1 MKADILRKKFFEG
14 VSRYEWIETLGQGG
28 VGIVYKARDL
38 ELDEVVAIK
47 VLSPDLAKDDEAVLA
62 RFKREINL
70 NRKIKHPNVA
80 RMYDFG
86 ISGSYPYITMEFVPG
101 KDLWTLIRDER
112 RIEPARAVPILRQIA
127 RGCSAIHELGIVHR
141 DLKSQ
146 NVIVDEHG
154 AVAIVDFGL
163 ARWNLGG
170 GFTLDSII
178 LGTPQYMSPEQAS
191 GRPVDARTDIYS
203 IGIIAFE
210 ALTGQLPFSGDSPIA
225 VAMKQ
230 INDPVPDLLSKQ
242 ADVSAGLRAIVMKAL
257 RKDPA
262 KRYATALDLE
272 AELAGVEPL
281 PTPKEGSIR
290 RGPGEDGLMAQLESA
305 LGAVILP
312 TPPAPARPAAPSDV
326 APRPAQTAASERVVP
341 VPAAPAAPKA
351 PAVPTAAAATAPVAS
366 AAPAVVVPADP
377 ARLPMLL
384 LVSATAANRDGVESR
399 AGKRSLPLRRSDER
413 PGGARGS
420 REGTGRPRRHGR
432 LPSRDGRL
440 RRDACH
446 QVAAEPG
453 GPSGPPRRRPAR
465 PESLRLRHPV
475 GRQRAPPQAD
485 RARAP
490 AGTGRNAPAPSGL
503 PASRLGAGRARTGP
517 PATVTRHRG
526 AATKGR
532 GDP

>member
-230 INDPVPDLLSKQ
+230 INDPVPDLLSKH

-281 PTPKEGSIR
+281 PTPKEGSVR

-312 TPPAPARPAAPSDV
+312 TPPAPCATRGPVGRRPRARAAGRVGAGRAGSRRPGGPESACRPHGRRRHGSRRDRSARRGRSGRPRASPD
-326 APRPAQTAASERVVP
+326 APPRVGHGGEP
-341 VPAAPAAPKA
+341 H
-351 PAVPTAAAATAPVAS
+351 
-366 AAPAVVVPADP
+366 
-377 ARLPMLL
+377 
-384 LVSATAANRDGVESR
+384 GVESR
-399 AGKRSLPLRRSDER
+399 ARKRSLPLRRGDER
-413 PGGARGS
+413 PGGARGP
-420 REGTGRPRRHGR
+420 REGAGRPRRHGR
-432 LPSRDGRL
+432 LAPGMDGFDVTRVIKSQPNL
-440 RRDACH
+440 
-446 QVAAEPG
+446 AA
-453 GPSGPPRRRPAR
+453 
-465 PESLRLRHPV
+465 LPV
-475 GRQRAPPQAD
+475 LLAAD
-485 RARAP
+485 RLDRSRYAFGIQSGANELLLKPIEP
-490 AGTGRNAPAPSGL
+490 ALLRERVGTL
-503 PASRLGAGRARTGP
+503 L
-517 PATVTRHRG
+517 RHRG
-526 AATKGR
+526 FQLPGWAPDAPGPDR
-532 GDP
+532 PPQ

>member
-1 MKADILRKKFFEG
+1 MKAEILRKKFFEG

-230 INDPVPDLLSKQ
+230 INDAVPDFLSKFP
-242 ADVSAGLRAIVMKAL
+242 DVSAGLRAVIMKAL

-262 KRYATALDLE
+262 KRYATAADLE

-281 PTPKEGSIR
+281 PTPREGSVR
-290 RGPGEDGLMAQLESA
+290 RRPDADGLMAQLESA

-312 TPPAPARPAAPSDV
+312 PPPAPRPAAQSDI
-326 APRPAQTAASERVVP
+326 APRPAQPTAPARAVPASAA
-341 VPAAPAAPKA
+341 PAAPAAPTA
-351 PAVPTAAAATAPVAS
+351 PAVPAATV
-366 AAPAVVVPADP
+366 APAVAVPVDP
-377 ARLPMLL
+377 ARPPMLL
-384 LVSATAANRDGVESR
+384 IVSAVSANRAAWKAGLGCETCRIVEATTGQEALEALVRGPIDLVVMDVALPGMDGFDVTRVIKSQPNL
-399 AGKRSLPLRRSDER
+399 AALPVLL
-413 PGGARGS
+413 A
-420 REGTGRPRRHGR
+420 
-432 LPSRDGRL
+432 
-440 RRDACH
+440 
-446 QVAAEPG
+446 
-453 GPSGPPRRRPAR
+453 
-465 PESLRLRHPV
+465 
-475 GRQRAPPQAD
+475 AD
-485 RARAP
+485 RLDRSRYAFGIQSGANELLPKPIEP
-490 AGTGRNAPAPSGL
+490 ALLRERVGSL
-503 PASRLGAGRARTGP
+503 L
-517 PATVTRHRG
+517 RHRG
-526 AATKGR
+526 FQLPGWAPDAPGLDR
-532 GDP
+532 PPQ

>member
-1 MKADILRKKFFEG
+1 MKAEILRQKFFDG
-14 VSRYEWIETLGQGG
+14 VPRYEFIETLGQGG
-28 VGIVYKARDL
+28 VGVVYKARDL

-86 ISGSYPYITMEFVPG
+86 LSGPYPYITMEFVPG
-101 KDLWTLIRDER
+101 KDLWTLIRDEK

-146 NVIVDEHG
+146 NVIVDESG

-163 ARWNLGG
+163 ARWNLGN

-191 GRPVDARTDIYS
+191 GKPVDARTDIYS

-210 ALTGQLPFSGDSPIA
+210 ALTGQLPFTGDSPIA

-230 INDPVPDLLSKQ
+230 INDPVPDLLSRQ
-242 ADVSAGLRAIVMKAL
+242 PDVPAALRAVVMKAL

-262 KRYATALDLE
+262 KRYATATDLE

-281 PTPKEGSIR
+281 PTPREGTVR
-290 RGPGEDGLMAQLESA
+290 RPSAEDALMAQLESA

-312 TPPAPARPAAPSDV
+312 TPPAPPQRPIPSDAAPRG
-326 APRPAQTAASERVVP
+326 APPPDPAT
-341 VPAAPAAPKA
+341 AAPAPSA
-351 PAVPTAAAATAPVAS
+351 PAV
-366 AAPAVVVPADP
+366 AAPPVPQRP
-377 ARLPMLL
+377 PTLL
-384 LVSATAANRDGVESR
+384 LVSAAAASRSAWKAGLGGGACRFVEAASGPEALEALVREPTDLVVMDVSLPGMDGFDVTRVIKSQPNLSALPVVLAADRLERSHYAFGIQSGANELLLKPIEPAHLKELVGRLLRHRGFPLPGWAPDPGVES
-399 AGKRSLPLRRSDER
+399 
-413 PGGARGS
+413 
-420 REGTGRPRRHGR
+420 
-432 LPSRDGRL
+432 
-440 RRDACH
+440 
-446 QVAAEPG
+446 
-453 GPSGPPRRRPAR
+453 
-465 PESLRLRHPV
+465 
-475 GRQRAPPQAD
+475 
-485 RARAP
+485 AP
-490 AGTGRNAPAPSGL
+490 A
-503 PASRLGAGRARTGP
+503 
-517 PATVTRHRG
+517 
-526 AATKGR
+526 
-532 GDP
+532 

>member
-28 VGIVYKARDL
+28 VGIVYKARDI

-47 VLSPDLAKDDEAVLA
+47 VLSPDLAKDDEAVLT

-154 AVAIVDFGL
+154 AVGIVDFGL

-210 ALTGQLPFSGDSPIA
+210 ALTGQLPFTGDSPIA

-230 INDPVPDLLSKQ
+230 INDPVPDLLSRQ

-262 KRYATALDLE
+262 KRYATAADLE

-281 PTPKEGSIR
+281 PTPREGSIR
-290 RGPGEDGLMAQLESA
+290 RPAGEDGLMAQLESA
-305 LGAVILP
+305 LGAVVLP
-312 TPPAPARPAAPSDV
+312 KPPAAARPEAPSDV
-326 APRPAQTAASERVVP
+326 APRPVAPPTPVRAVREPAAPVVPPAAPPARAPAPPAAPAAAVVPAVVVAPAVPEVVP
-341 VPAAPAAPKA
+341 VPA
-351 PAVPTAAAATAPVAS
+351 VPDRPPV
-366 AAPAVVVPADP
+366 
-377 ARLPMLL
+377 LL
-384 LVSATAANRDGVESR
+384 LVSAATANRKAWKGALGTDTCRIVEAAAGQEALEALVRGPVDLVVMDVALPDMDGFDVTRVIKSQPNLAALPVLLAADKLDRSR
-399 AGKRSLPLRRSDER
+399 YAFGIQSGANELLLKPIEPQLFRER
-413 PGGARGS
+413 VGA
-420 REGTGRPRRHGR
+420 
-432 LPSRDGRL
+432 LL
-440 RRDACH
+440 
-446 QVAAEPG
+446 
-453 GPSGPPRRRPAR
+453 
-465 PESLRLRHPV
+465 
-475 GRQRAPPQAD
+475 
-485 RARAP
+485 
-490 AGTGRNAPAPSGL
+490 
-503 PASRLGAGRARTGP
+503 
-517 PATVTRHRG
+517 RHRG
-526 AATKGR
+526 FPLPGWEPGPPGADG
-532 GDP
+532 GSL

>member
-1 MKADILRKKFFEG
+1 MKAEILRKKFFEG

-28 VGIVYKARDL
+28 VGIVYKAQDL

-112 RIEPARAVPILRQIA
+112 RIEPARALPILRQIA

-146 NVIVDEHG
+146 NVIVDENG

-163 ARWNLGG
+163 ARWNLGA

-210 ALTGQLPFSGDSPIA
+210 ALTGQLPFTGDSPIA

-230 INDPVPDLLSKQ
+230 INDPVPDLLSKF
-242 ADVSAGLRAIVMKAL
+242 ADISAGLRAVVMKAL

-262 KRYATALDLE
+262 KRYATAADLE

-281 PTPKEGSIR
+281 TTPREGAVR
-290 RGPGEDGLMAQLESA
+290 RSPSEDGLMAQLESA

-312 TPPAPARPAAPSDV
+312 PPPAPARPAAPSDV
-326 APRPAQTAASERVVP
+326 APRPVQPAVTARAMPAPATPAAQRAPVASSAQP
-341 VPAAPAAPKA
+341 APAAPAAPVA
-351 PAVPTAAAATAPVAS
+351 PAASVAV
-366 AAPAVVVPADP
+366 AVPADP
-377 ARLPMLL
+377 TRPPVL
-384 LVSATAANRDGVESR
+384 LVVSAVAANRKAWSAGLGSEACRVVEATSGQDALEALVRGPIDLVVMDVALPGMDGFDVTRVIKSQPNL
-399 AGKRSLPLRRSDER
+399 AALPVLL
-413 PGGARGS
+413 A
-420 REGTGRPRRHGR
+420 
-432 LPSRDGRL
+432 
-440 RRDACH
+440 
-446 QVAAEPG
+446 
-453 GPSGPPRRRPAR
+453 
-465 PESLRLRHPV
+465 
-475 GRQRAPPQAD
+475 AD
-485 RARAP
+485 RLERSHYAFGIQSGANELLLKPIEP
-490 AGTGRNAPAPSGL
+490 ALLRERVGKML
-503 PASRLGAGRARTGP
+503 
-517 PATVTRHRG
+517 RHRG
-526 AATKGR
+526 FQLPGWAPDASAPDGA
-532 GDP
+532 GQ

>member
-1 MKADILRKKFFEG
+1 VKTDGLQRKFFDG
-14 VSRYEWIETLGQGG
+14 VPRYEWIETLGQGG

-86 ISGSYPYITMEFVPG
+86 FSGPYPYITMEFVPG
-101 KDLWTLIRDER
+101 KDLWTTIRDER
-112 RIEPARAVPILRQIA
+112 RIAPDRAVPILRQIA

-146 NVIVDEHG
+146 NVIVDENG

-210 ALTGQLPFSGDSPIA
+210 ALTGQLPFAGDSPIA

-230 INDPVPDLLSKQ
+230 INDPVPDLLSRFD
-242 ADVSAGLRAIVMKAL
+242 DVSAGLRAVVMKAL

-262 KRYATALDLE
+262 KRYATAADLE
-272 AELAGVEPL
+272 AELAGVEPA
-281 PTPKEGSIR
+281 PTPGEGAVKR
-290 RGPGEDGLMAQLESA
+290 PVAEDALMAELESA

-312 TPPAPARPAAPSDV
+312 TPPEPPPGSVPTDPGPRSAADPEPAAAPAATPAVPSPAAPARPPN
-326 APRPAQTAASERVVP
+326 
-341 VPAAPAAPKA
+341 
-351 PAVPTAAAATAPVAS
+351 
-366 AAPAVVVPADP
+366 
-377 ARLPMLL
+377 LL
-384 LVSATAANRDGVESR
+384 LVSASSTDRSAWREALACGECRVLEAGSGPEALEALVRQPADLVVMDVALPGMDGFDVTRVIKSQPNLAALPVVLATDRIE
-399 AGKRSLPLRRSDER
+399 RSHYAFGIQS
-413 PGGARGS
+413 GAN
-420 REGTGRPRRHGR
+420 EVLVKP
-432 LPSRDGRL
+432 
-440 RRDACH
+440 
-446 QVAAEPG
+446 VEPG
-453 GPSGPPRRRPAR
+453 
-465 PESLRLRHPV
+465 SLRERV
-475 GRQRAPPQAD
+475 
-485 RARAP
+485 AR
-490 AGTGRNAPAPSGL
+490 L
-503 PASRLGAGRARTGP
+503 L
-517 PATVTRHRG
+517 RHRG
-526 AATKGR
+526 FPLPGWLPEGAAPPEPR
-532 GDP
+532 

>member
-47 VLSPDLAKDDEAVLA
+47 VLSPDLAKDDEVVLA

-112 RIEPARAVPILRQIA
+112 RMEPARAVPILRQIA

-210 ALTGQLPFSGDSPIA
+210 ALTGQLPFTGDSPIA

-230 INDPVPDLLSKQ
+230 INDPVPDLLSQ
-242 ADVSAGLRAIVMKAL
+242 HPDVSAGLRAVVMKAL

-281 PTPKEGSIR
+281 PTPREGAIR
-290 RGPGEDGLMAQLESA
+290 RRPGEDGLMAQLESA

-312 TPPAPARPAAPSDV
+312 TPPAPARPVAPSDV
-326 APRPAQTAASERVVP
+326 GPRPAAQPPSVRAGP
-341 VPAAPAAPKA
+341 VPASPAE
-351 PAVPTAAAATAPVAS
+351 PAVPAVPVAAAAPPVA
-366 AAPAVVVPADP
+366 APPPPADP
-377 ARLPMLL
+377 ARPPVLL
-384 LVSATAANRDGVESR
+384 LVSAAAANRKEWKAALGSETCSVVEAASGQEALEALVRGPVDLVVMDVALPGMDGFDVTRVIKSQPNL
-399 AGKRSLPLRRSDER
+399 AALPVLL
-413 PGGARGS
+413 A
-420 REGTGRPRRHGR
+420 
-432 LPSRDGRL
+432 
-440 RRDACH
+440 
-446 QVAAEPG
+446 
-453 GPSGPPRRRPAR
+453 
-465 PESLRLRHPV
+465 
-475 GRQRAPPQAD
+475 AD
-485 RARAP
+485 RLERSHYAFGIQSGANELLLKPIEPVLFRERV
-490 AGTGRNAPAPSGL
+490 GTL
-503 PASRLGAGRARTGP
+503 L
-517 PATVTRHRG
+517 RHRG
-526 AATKGR
+526 FPLPGWVPDAA
-532 GDP
+532 DPKRAPQ

>member
-1 MKADILRKKFFEG
+1 MKAEILRKKFFEG

-28 VGIVYKARDL
+28 VGVVYKARDL
-38 ELDEVVAIK
+38 ELDEIVAIK
-47 VLSPDLAKDDEAVLA
+47 VLSPDLAKDDDAVLT

-101 KDLWTLIRDER
+101 KDLWTYIRDER
-112 RIEPARAVPILRQIA
+112 RVEPARAVPILRQIA

-210 ALTGQLPFSGDSPIA
+210 ALTGQLPFTGDSPIA

-230 INDPVPDLLSKQ
+230 INDPVPDLLSRFP
-242 ADVSAGLRAIVMKAL
+242 DVSAGLRAVVMKAL

-262 KRYATALDLE
+262 KRYATAVDLE
-272 AELAGVEPL
+272 AELAGVEPF
-281 PTPKEGSIR
+281 PTPREGSLR
-290 RGPGEDGLMAQLESA
+290 RRPGEDGLMAQLESA

-312 TPPAPARPAAPSDV
+312 PPPLPARPAVPSDV
-326 APRPAQTAASERVVP
+326 APRPVAPAPPTKAAPE
-341 VPAAPAAPKA
+341 PAAPAEPSVTVVPFRSPASPARAVAPESESRPA
-351 PAVPTAAAATAPVAS
+351 PAPP
-366 AAPAVVVPADP
+366 APAPPVDP
-377 ARLPMLL
+377 TRPPMLL
-384 LVSATAANRDGVESR
+384 LVSAVARNRVAWKAGLGNADCRVVEAASGQEALEALVKGPVDLVVMDVALPGMDGFDVTRVIKSQPNL
-399 AGKRSLPLRRSDER
+399 AALPVLL
-413 PGGARGS
+413 A
-420 REGTGRPRRHGR
+420 
-432 LPSRDGRL
+432 
-440 RRDACH
+440 
-446 QVAAEPG
+446 
-453 GPSGPPRRRPAR
+453 
-465 PESLRLRHPV
+465 
-475 GRQRAPPQAD
+475 AD
-485 RARAP
+485 RLERSHYAFGIQSGANELLLKPIEP
-490 AGTGRNAPAPSGL
+490 ALLRERVGQL
-503 PASRLGAGRARTGP
+503 L
-517 PATVTRHRG
+517 RHRG
-526 AATKGR
+526 FQLHGWEPDGPAPDRA
-532 GDP
+532 PQ

>member
-1 MKADILRKKFFEG
+1 MKADILRKKFFDG

-28 VGIVYKARDL
+28 VGIVYKAQDL

-146 NVIVDEHG
+146 NVIVDENG

-163 ARWNLGG
+163 ARWNLGA

-210 ALTGQLPFSGDSPIA
+210 ALTGQLPFTGDSPIA

-230 INDPVPDLLSKQ
+230 INDPVPDLLSKHS
-242 ADVSAGLRAIVMKAL
+242 DVSAGLRAVIMKAL

-262 KRYATALDLE
+262 KRYATAADFE

-281 PTPKEGSIR
+281 TTPREGAIR

-312 TPPAPARPAAPSDV
+312 PPPAPARSAAPSDV
-326 APRPAQTAASERVVP
+326 APRPEQPAVTAKVMRAAAPVVP
-341 VPAAPAAPKA
+341 AVPAAPIATAVPIAVPAAP
-351 PAVPTAAAATAPVAS
+351 PAPVV
-366 AAPAVVVPADP
+366 PVVAVPADP
-377 ARLPMLL
+377 SRPPVLLIVSAAVANRKAWKAGLGTEACRFVEASSGQEALEALVKGPVDLVVMDVALPGMDGFDVTRVIKSQPNLAALPVLLAADRLERSHYAFGIQSGANELL
-384 LVSATAANRDGVESR
+384 LKPIEAALLRERV
-399 AGKRSLPLRRSDER
+399 GKLL
-413 PGGARGS
+413 
-420 REGTGRPRRHGR
+420 
-432 LPSRDGRL
+432 
-440 RRDACH
+440 
-446 QVAAEPG
+446 
-453 GPSGPPRRRPAR
+453 
-465 PESLRLRHPV
+465 
-475 GRQRAPPQAD
+475 
-485 RARAP
+485 
-490 AGTGRNAPAPSGL
+490 
-503 PASRLGAGRARTGP
+503 
-517 PATVTRHRG
+517 RHRG
-526 AATKGR
+526 FQLPGWAPEAPGP
-532 GDP
+532 DVAPQ

>member
-47 VLSPDLAKDDEAVLA
+47 VLSPDLAKDDEAVLT

-210 ALTGQLPFSGDSPIA
+210 ALTGQLPFTGDSPIA

-230 INDPVPDLLSKQ
+230 INDPVPDLLSRQ
-242 ADVSAGLRAIVMKAL
+242 SDVSPGLRAIVMKAL

-262 KRYATALDLE
+262 KRYATTADLE

-290 RGPGEDGLMAQLESA
+290 RRAGQDGLMAQLESA
-305 LGAVILP
+305 LGAVVLP
-312 TPPAPARPAAPSDV
+312 APPALVRPAAPSDV
-326 APRPAQTAASERVVP
+326 APRPEPHPTPMRAVPAPVAPAPPAAPPPARPVPAPPVATAAPAPAPAV
-341 VPAAPAAPKA
+341 VPAAPAV
-351 PAVPTAAAATAPVAS
+351 AVPV
-366 AAPAVVVPADP
+366 DP
-377 ARLPMLL
+377 ARPPMLL
-384 LVSATAANRDGVESR
+384 LVSAAAANRKAWKAALGSEACRVVEAASGQEALEALVR
-399 AGKRSLPLRRSDER
+399 GPVDLVVMDVSLPGMDGFDVTRVIKSQPNLAALPVLLAADRLDRSRYAFGIQSGANELLLKPIEPVLFRER
-413 PGGARGS
+413 VGA
-420 REGTGRPRRHGR
+420 
-432 LPSRDGRL
+432 L
-440 RRDACH
+440 
-446 QVAAEPG
+446 
-453 GPSGPPRRRPAR
+453 
-465 PESLRLRHPV
+465 LRHRGFQLP
-475 GRQRAPPQAD
+475 GWEPD
-485 RARAP
+485 
-490 AGTGRNAPAPSGL
+490 APAPD
-503 PASRLGAGRARTGP
+503 RAP
-517 PATVTRHRG
+517 Q
-526 AATKGR
+526 
-532 GDP
+532 

>member
-230 INDPVPDLLSKQ
+230 INDPVPDLLSKH

-281 PTPKEGSIR
+281 PTPKEGSVR

-326 APRPAQTAASERVVP
+326 APRPAQPTASERVVP
-341 VPAAPAAPKA
+341 APAAAAVPKA
-351 PAVPTAAAATAPVAS
+351 PAVPTASSAATAPA
-366 AAPAVVVPADP
+366 ATGAPAMAVPADP
-377 ARLPMLL
+377 ARPPMLL
-384 LVSATAANRDGVESR
+384 IVSATAANRTAWR
-399 AGKRSLPLRRSDER
+399 AGLGSETCRFVEATSGQEALEALVRGPVDLVVMDVSLPGMDGFDVTRVIKSQPNL
-413 PGGARGS
+413 AA
-420 REGTGRPRRHGR
+420 
-432 LPSRDGRL
+432 LPVL
-440 RRDACH
+440 LA
-446 QVAAEPG
+446 
-453 GPSGPPRRRPAR
+453 
-465 PESLRLRHPV
+465 
-475 GRQRAPPQAD
+475 AD
-485 RARAP
+485 RLDRSRYAFGIQSGANELLLKPIEPPLLRERV
-490 AGTGRNAPAPSGL
+490 GTL
-503 PASRLGAGRARTGP
+503 L
-517 PATVTRHRG
+517 RHRG
-526 AATKGR
+526 FQLPGWTPDAPVPDR
-532 GDP
+532 PPQ

>member
-1 MKADILRKKFFEG
+1 MKAEILRKKFFEG

-28 VGIVYKARDL
+28 VGIVYKAQDL

-86 ISGSYPYITMEFVPG
+86 LSGSYPFITMEFVPG

-112 RIEPARAVPILRQIA
+112 RIEPARALPILRQIA

-146 NVIVDEHG
+146 NVIVDENG

-163 ARWNLGG
+163 ARWNLGA

-210 ALTGQLPFSGDSPIA
+210 ALTGQLPFTGDSPIA

-230 INDPVPDLLSKQ
+230 INDPVPDLLSKYS
-242 ADVSAGLRAIVMKAL
+242 DISAGLRAVVMKAL

-262 KRYATALDLE
+262 KRYATAADLE

-281 PTPKEGSIR
+281 TTPREGAVR
-290 RGPGEDGLMAQLESA
+290 RSPGEDGLMAQLESA

-312 TPPAPARPAAPSDV
+312 PPPAPARPAAPSDI
-326 APRPAQTAASERVVP
+326 APRPVKPAVTAKAMPAPATSAAHQAPVASP
-341 VPAAPAAPKA
+341 AHLAPAAPAVPVA
-351 PAVPTAAAATAPVAS
+351 PAASVAV
-366 AAPAVVVPADP
+366 AVPADP
-377 ARLPMLL
+377 TRPPVL
-384 LVSATAANRDGVESR
+384 LVVSAVAANRKAWSASLGSEACRVVEATSGQDALEALVRGPIDLVVMDVALPGMDGFDVTRVIKSQPNL
-399 AGKRSLPLRRSDER
+399 AAL
-413 PGGARGS
+413 
-420 REGTGRPRRHGR
+420 
-432 LPSRDGRL
+432 
-440 RRDACH
+440 
-446 QVAAEPG
+446 QVLLA
-453 GPSGPPRRRPAR
+453 
-465 PESLRLRHPV
+465 
-475 GRQRAPPQAD
+475 AD
-485 RARAP
+485 RLERSHYAFGIQSGANELLLKPIEP
-490 AGTGRNAPAPSGL
+490 ALLRERVGKML
-503 PASRLGAGRARTGP
+503 
-517 PATVTRHRG
+517 RHRG
-526 AATKGR
+526 FQLPGWAPDASGPD
-532 GDP
+532 GAPQ

>member
-47 VLSPDLAKDDEAVLA
+47 VLSPDLAKDDEAVLT

-210 ALTGQLPFSGDSPIA
+210 ALTGQLPFTGDSPIA

-230 INDPVPDLLSKQ
+230 INDPVRISCPGS
-242 ADVSAGLRAIVMKAL
+242 
-257 RKDPA
+257 
-262 KRYATALDLE
+262 
-272 AELAGVEPL
+272 
-281 PTPKEGSIR
+281 PTFP
-290 RGPGEDGLMAQLESA
+290 
-305 LGAVILP
+305 
-312 TPPAPARPAAPSDV
+312 
-326 APRPAQTAASERVVP
+326 
-341 VPAAPAAPKA
+341 
-351 PAVPTAAAATAPVAS
+351 
-366 AAPAVVVPADP
+366 
-377 ARLPMLL
+377 
-384 LVSATAANRDGVESR
+384 
-399 AGKRSLPLRRSDER
+399 
-413 PGGARGS
+413 RGS
-420 REGTGRPRRHGR
+420 GR
-432 LPSRDGRL
+432 S
-440 RRDACH
+440 
-446 QVAAEPG
+446 
-453 GPSGPPRRRPAR
+453 S
-465 PESLRLRHPV
+465 
-475 GRQRAPPQAD
+475 
-485 RARAP
+485 
-490 AGTGRNAPAPSGL
+490 
-503 PASRLGAGRARTGP
+503 
-517 PATVTRHRG
+517 
-526 AATKGR
+526 
-532 GDP
+532 